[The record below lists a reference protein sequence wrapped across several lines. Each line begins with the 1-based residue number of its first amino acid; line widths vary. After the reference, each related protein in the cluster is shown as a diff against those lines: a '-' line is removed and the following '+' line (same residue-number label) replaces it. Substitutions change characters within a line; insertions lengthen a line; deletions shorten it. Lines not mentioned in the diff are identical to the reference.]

1 MLPPTQQTSG
11 DLSSDKTSF
20 QVSWR
25 TIAAGHE
32 VIINCCFIDFV
43 GWCEEKKKERGK
55 QEVQSVR
62 VFFYVIIHTA
72 TRESSL
78 CCPGW
83 QSDVS
88 AVTSKNRVNRV
99 SVVSLRIHYPWVFNA
114 LLCRMLLPVTHN
126 SRRAQREKKTL
137 QQTDQPR
144 EKSATFLVKQIASGC
159 DLTHGDKSSLL
170 YKSHKRRATE

>member
-1 MLPPTQQTSG
+1 METFRQTRRLFRSVG
-11 DLSSDKTSF
+11 EQSQRDMKLLLT
-20 QVSWR
+20 
-25 TIAAGHE
+25 AALL
-32 VIINCCFIDFV
+32 ILLV
-43 GWCEEKKKERGK
+43 GVKRKKKERGK

-114 LLCRMLLPVTHN
+114 SLCRMLLPVTHN